1 MALVDY
7 SSSDSADEADRRLPP
22 TKRRKAAVGPATH
35 PSAATPRATPAG
47 ISEASGPDASGSDAN
62 SSKPGADVS
71 DMPPLPSEFH
81 DLYASTVRQSVVD
94 DPSLHHGRHRQ
105 IPHVVGNWPT
115 HLYVEWHPTTAQH
128 AVLADLINDIKVEL
142 GGEVQLHNFLTSELG
157 SPLPLHISLSRPLS
171 LSTADKDV
179 FLEKITHTIRTS
191 VVAPFTVSPSG
202 LVWFKSPDS
211 NRTFLVLRVISSP
224 PATGE
229 DVTETNPNPELMSL
243 LTRCNATVTAFD
255 QPALY
260 QRSQKGPAG
269 NAFHVSIGWTFDQ
282 PDDKTSLKMQQLFE
296 QAKSGIES
304 WEIDVAGI
312 KAKIGNVVNH
322 IALASLERDAIG
334 SRLFES

>member
-7 SSSDSADEADRRLPP
+7 SSSSSADEAHQPP
-22 TKRRKAAVGPATH
+22 PAKRRKAAVGPAAH
-35 PSAATPRATPAG
+35 PPNANPNATPAA
-47 ISEASGPDASGSDAN
+47 ISGASGADASGPDDAN
-62 SSKPGADVS
+62 SSKLGAGVS

-115 HLYVEWHPTTAQH
+115 HLYVEWHPTTAQY
-128 AVLADLINDIKVEL
+128 AVLADLINDIKAEL
-142 GGEVQLHNFLTSELG
+142 GSDVELHNFLTSELG

-179 FLEKITHTIRTS
+179 FLEKITHAIRGS
-191 VVAPFTVSPSG
+191 AIAPFTVSPNG
-202 LVWFKSPDS
+202 LVWFRSPDS
-211 NRTFLVLRVISSP
+211 NRTFLVLRIDSSP
-224 PATGE
+224 PRTGG
-229 DVTETNPNPELMSL
+229 DASGTNPNPELMSL
-243 LTRCNATVTAFD
+243 LTRCNATVTAFG

-260 QRSQKGPAG
+260 QRDQKGPAG
-269 NAFHVSIGWTFDQ
+269 NAFHISIGWTFDQ
-282 PDDKTSLKMQQLFE
+282 PDDRAALKTQQLFK
-296 QAKSGIES
+296 QVKFSFES
-304 WEIDVAGI
+304 WEIGVAGV

-322 IALASLERDAIG
+322 IALASSGRDAMG